1 MQEQVRAA
9 HDIIALDRAAND
21 DNLDEDGMAAM
32 QVVAQRLLSWAKA
45 QLKSTASL
53 AAAAASGGAA
63 GSSDTTRDVLQRDT
77 LLSVATADD
86 SGDAV
91 QQPQQQSPTTPA
103 FHSNSII
110 SAAEWPQPQ
119 LLPRAGPDDW
129 ERWDFARRS
138 GAAHKNQCGTGR
150 ADGSLDAL
158 QQMRTLTL
166 ICLQPGCSALVDYKV
181 ARRQAKQAGR
191 VVFEAGDGCA
201 GPLPCSGSHRAP
213 RFRVRQLKTALE
225 LERGKRLL
233 IRWPLDREDHEVWAY
248 PVEAAYSAAVSAR
261 LALEEPAPKRGKRKR
276 EASCGCLSLV
286 S

>member
-1 MQEQVRAA
+1 MQEHVRAA

-32 QVVAQRLLSWAKA
+32 QVVAQRLLCWAKA

-63 GSSDTTRDVLQRDT
+63 GSTDTTRDVLQRDT
-77 LLSVATADD
+77 LLSVATAGD

-166 ICLQPGCSALVDYKV
+166 VCLRPGCSALVDYKA
-181 ARRQAKQAGR
+181 ARRQAKRAGR
-191 VVFEAGDGCA
+191 VLFEPGDGCA
-201 GPLPCSGSHRAP
+201 GRAPCSEDHRAS
-213 RFRVRQLKTALE
+213 RFYKRQFETAAE
-225 LERGKRLL
+225 FESGQKRLAG
-233 IRWPLDREDHEVWAY
+233 R
-248 PVEAAYSAAVSAR
+248 S
-261 LALEEPAPKRGKRKR
+261 
-276 EASCGCLSLV
+276 
-286 S
+286 